1 LRTMMATGVNKLLLG
16 VGAAFMA
23 WTAYYTFMN
32 TRQWT
37 GSHGATAGLLLAAA
51 IIIVALGYVMHRFLT
66 RSSSLVFLLVVA
78 VGLRLG
84 WIWYVDTQ
92 PVSDFLDMYTAAQS
106 AAVGDFSFG
115 TSDYFTRW
123 VYQLGFTLYEGF
135 LLHLFGNHLLVLKLF
150 NVLFNT
156 GIVLLIYASAT
167 RVFGEFS
174 GRIAALSFA
183 LYVPQIMMC
192 SVLTNQ
198 HVSTFLFFLGV
209 YLVIVDKG
217 GSSKYRW
224 VLIGVCFALAN
235 LMRPLGS
242 AFVAAYA
249 AFVVLYELLPPRAGS
264 HVWRT
269 AAKTVG
275 VVVLY
280 VLLQQAASWAVQAS
294 GVSPY
299 PLSNPEP
306 YWKFMVGANPVTTGG
321 WSQEDTDYVLQY
333 PLGEE
338 RNEAE
343 RRLLMERMADKPQ
356 LIDLFIRKLKIMWG
370 AEDSAFM
377 WSLWQQDRPRLQQLS
392 IQGERVGYLL
402 AAVFGFLAMLSL
414 LFTKQQNT
422 ADDTF
427 AMYLI
432 LLLGYAV
439 IHIAIEIQT
448 RYRMD
453 ILPCLFILQSYGVYR
468 LFLLYPRLYR
478 GKGR

>member
-1 LRTMMATGVNKLLLG
+1 MMAAGVNKLLLG
-16 VGAAFMA
+16 LGAAFMG
-23 WTAYYTFMN
+23 WTAYHTFMN

-37 GSHGATAGLLLAAA
+37 GSHGATAWLLLAAA
-51 IIIVALGYVMHRFLT
+51 VAILALGYGMHRFMT
-66 RSSSLVFLLVVA
+66 KTTSIVVLLVVA

-123 VYQLGFTLYEGF
+123 VYQLGFTLYEG
-135 LLHLFGNHLLVLKLF
+135 LLLNLFGDHLLVLKLF

-156 GIVLLIYASAT
+156 GIMLLIYASAT
-167 RVFGEFS
+167 RAFGEFS

-198 HVSTFLFFLGV
+198 HVSTFMFFLGL

-242 AFVAAYA
+242 AFIAAYA
-249 AFVVLYELLPPRAGS
+249 AFVVLYELLPHRAGA

-269 AAKTVG
+269 VAKVIG

-280 VLLQQAASWAVQAS
+280 VLLQQAASWAVQAT

-321 WSQEDTDYVLQY
+321 WSQEDTDYVLRY

-343 RRLLMERMADKPQ
+343 RSLLVERLADKRQ
-356 LIDLFIRKLKIMWG
+356 LIDLFIRKLKTMWG
-370 AEDSAFM
+370 SEDSAFM
-377 WSLWQQDRPRLQQLS
+377 WSLWQQDRPHLQQLS

-402 AAVFGFLAMLSL
+402 AAVFGLLAMLSL
-414 LFTKQQNT
+414 LFGKQPD
-422 ADDTF
+422 AVDGIY
-427 AMYLI
+427 ALYII
-432 LLLGYAV
+432 LLLGYAA

-453 ILPCLFILQSYGVYR
+453 ILPCLFILQSYGAYR
-468 LFLLYPRLYR
+468 LFMLFPRLR
-478 GKGR
+478 RT